1 MTATYQQL
9 LKKSYIQRLRNK
21 KVTTGNDILL
31 QLDRIAE
38 DYQKDVTGWGVVD
51 TTPDTVDFFDEVN
64 EFEEFTA

>member
-1 MTATYQQL
+1 MTATYQEL

-21 KVTTGNDILL
+21 KVATGNDILL

-38 DYQKDVTGWGVVD
+38 DYVKETQ
-51 TTPDTVDFFDEVN
+51 TTEPVDFFDEVN